1 MNTAT
6 RFLKKPEGVKDLLPE
21 KAALKRHCEE
31 ILSKQFSA
39 WGYKEV
45 VPPTVE
51 FSDIFTAGMKSN
63 FEEELHCFP
72 DGRGRTLVLRPDLTL
87 PLARIVATHMQQEPL
102 PLRLF
107 YLGNVF
113 RYISS
118 KTGRQREFFQ
128 AGTELLGEAAPGADT
143 EIIALA
149 IYSLEVLGIKEV
161 KICLG
166 NLEFLN
172 TYLSQL
178 DIGSKEQE
186 NIKKIFNQKDF
197 VALEKYV
204 DEISLSRE
212 VKQEILAIPTLKGG
226 KEVLEEARQFFS
238 KDFPCLQ
245 KMTEILYLLECLGV
259 DDRVMV
265 DLGLV
270 RGLDYYT
277 GVIFEGYTSNL
288 GSAVCGG
295 GRYDRLLDFFGCS
308 LPAVGFALNID
319 NILFLLSRTKRESI
333 VPKTLV
339 AFATEALNQAHHL
352 AISLRKNGSI
362 IEMAF
367 KSMSLEEARNYARV
381 HQAEKLVYVEENRQ
395 VTEII

>member
-1 MNTAT
+1 M
-6 RFLKKPEGVKDLLPE
+6 PE
-21 KAALKRHCEE
+21 KAALKRRCEE
-31 ILSKQFSA
+31 ILSNQFSA

-128 AGTELLGEAAPGADT
+128 AGTELLGESASGADS

-149 IYSLEVLGIKEV
+149 IYSLETLGIKEV

-172 TYLSQL
+172 TYLRQL
-178 DIGSKEQE
+178 DIEVNEQE

-197 VALEKYV
+197 VALEKHV
-204 DEISLSRE
+204 DSSSLNQQA
-212 VKQEILAIPTLKGG
+212 KQEILAIPTLKGG

-238 KDFPCLQ
+238 KDFSCLQ
-245 KMTEILYLLECLGV
+245 KMTEILHLLEYLGV
-259 DDRVMV
+259 SDRVMV

-270 RGLDYYT
+270 RGMNYYT
-277 GVIFEGYTSNL
+277 GVIFEGYTNNL
-288 GSAVCGG
+288 GSSVCGG

-319 NILFLLSRTKRESI
+319 NILLLLSRTEQEGAAS
-333 VPKTLV
+333 KTLI
-339 AFATEALNQAHHL
+339 AFAAGGLIEAHRL
-352 AISLRKNGSI
+352 AIHLRKNASH
-362 IEMAF
+362 IEMTF
-367 KSMSLEEARNYARV
+367 KAMSLEEARNYARI
-381 HQAEKLVYVEENRQ
+381 HQAKKLVYVEENRQ